1 MKKPQLVIFDSDGLM
16 INTEFLWKE
25 AYEEVAE
32 MYNAPIIRDE
42 FFTKAIGLA
51 NIEFKNLVEECLYMY
66 DNRQEMVENIR
77 EKGFALIEEKTECM
91 PGIIELLDYLDEE
104 KIMKAVATTTPKDH
118 AELRLK
124 KAGLFDRFPYIV
136 CGDQIKRRK
145 PYPDCYLTVI
155 EHMNVK
161 AEDALVLEDSVYGV
175 EAAYNA
181 KIPCIMVPS
190 VQKPGPKQE
199 KEAMMIVDSLFD
211 VLDYLKSL

>member
-77 EKGFALIEEKTECM
+77 
-91 PGIIELLDYLDEE
+91 
-104 KIMKAVATTTPKDH
+104 
-118 AELRLK
+118 
-124 KAGLFDRFPYIV
+124 
-136 CGDQIKRRK
+136 
-145 PYPDCYLTVI
+145 
-155 EHMNVK
+155 
-161 AEDALVLEDSVYGV
+161 
-175 EAAYNA
+175 
-181 KIPCIMVPS
+181 
-190 VQKPGPKQE
+190 
-199 KEAMMIVDSLFD
+199 
-211 VLDYLKSL
+211 